1 MKKISIGLLFAVSAL
16 FASGVFAEIKMP
28 KIFGDNMVFQAGKPV
43 KVWGSAEPNAEVS
56 VKFGK
61 YEKSAT
67 ASGDGSWSVKLPSM
81 RPDKNPKELLV
92 FENGKE
98 SKKIANVLVGEVW
111 VLGGQS
117 NMEWKLIPTTDG
129 EAAAKRADYPI
140 LRCFQQDGRS
150 MAETPQKD
158 FPDGAKWVVCTP
170 KTAPSFSGVGFYFAE
185 KLMKDLDVPV
195 AVIYTPL
202 GATSMACWIP
212 EKNMSDCDALKKQF
226 DKFKKE
232 SAGYDYKKALDAHNK
247 KIADFDAK
255 VAKAKAEGKK
265 VPSVPW
271 DFRIPPNKFSTW
283 KFFWI
288 PAYHYNAKVAPL
300 DGFAVRG
307 VLWYQGESDSTI
319 WMLDNFQRQFEIL
332 IGAWRELLGDEDL
345 PFLFVQ
351 LASYGTRADWA
362 ETRWAQYNTA
372 RDMENVFMANII
384 DLGEEKD
391 IHPKNK
397 TDVGLRLEKIAMRKV
412 YGESDAKAFAPTM
425 KNVEYSN
432 AVAVVDF
439 DCDDAEIEGRGNPR
453 GFEVLVNGEWLK
465 PSGAKIENGKVVLYS
480 PNAYSIDGVRYLWK
494 SWAQPDVWIF
504 DSNGLPAVSFK
515 HLKKWEYKN
524 L

>member
-1 MKKISIGLLFAVSAL
+1 MKKISIGMLIAVSAL

-28 KIFGDNMVFQAGKPV
+28 KIFGDNMMLQAGKPV
-43 KVWGSAEPNAEVS
+43 KIWGSADPNAEVS
-56 VKFGK
+56 VKFGDC
-61 YEKSAT
+61 EKSVK
-67 ASGDGSWSVKLPSM
+67 ASDDGSWAVRLSSM
-81 RPDKNPKELLV
+81 RPDKTPKELVV

-98 SKKIANVLVGEVW
+98 GKRIKNVLVGEVW

-129 EAAAKRADYPI
+129 EAAAKRANYPI
-140 LRCFQQDGRS
+140 FRCFQQDGRS
-150 MAETPQKD
+150 MAEVPQKD
-158 FPDGAKWVVCTP
+158 FPDGAKWVECTP

-212 EKNMSDCDALKKQF
+212 EKDMSACCALKKQF

-232 SAGYDYKKALDAHNK
+232 SAGYDYKKALGEHKK
-247 KIADFDAK
+247 KIAEFDAK
-255 VAKAKAEGKK
+255 VAKAKAKGQN

-271 DFRIPPNKFSTW
+271 DFRIAPNEFSPW

-307 VLWYQGESDSTI
+307 VLWYQGESDSTS
-319 WMLDNFQRQFEIL
+319 WMLDNYQRQFEIL
-332 IGAWRELLGDEDL
+332 ISAWRELLQDDDL
-345 PFLFVQ
+345 PFIFVQ
-351 LASYGTRADWA
+351 LASYGTGSDWA

-372 RDMENVFMANII
+372 KDVENVFMANII

-391 IHPKNK
+391 IHPRNK
-397 TDVGLRLEKIAMRKV
+397 TDVGLRLEKIALSEV
-412 YGESDAKAFAPTM
+412 YGKSCVKAFGPTLKDIQYCNCM
-425 KNVEYSN
+425 
-432 AVAVVDF
+432 AVVDF
-439 DCDDAEIEGRGNPR
+439 ECDGCEIEGRGNPR
-453 GFEVLVNGEWLK
+453 GFEVLVNGKWQK
-465 PSGAKIENGKVVLYS
+465 PSASKIEDGKVVLYS

-494 SWAQPDVWIF
+494 SWAQPDVWIYG
-504 DSNGLPAVSFK
+504 SNGLPAVSFK
-515 HLKKWEYKN
+515 HLKK
-524 L
+524 